1 MPSLLICDFQLI
13 RRSEEHKNT
22 TVSALIWD
30 SDEGRV
36 FAGDMLGVVSVIH
49 VPQSNKVKKFLHL
62 SWLNVIKK
70 NLLES
75 PYVSEVV
82 IWVSEM

>member
-49 VPQSNKVKKFLHL
+49 VPQSNKVKKFT
-62 SWLNVIKK
+62 SFMVIKK

-75 PYVSEVV
+75 PYISEVV